1 MVGFRLS
8 NGEVGAGDGA
18 ETVGEWTLDG
28 RTGIAWPALPCPGYF
43 KALSRQERQRLR
55 GGARNGNVSR
65 GGGALMSALTDPPI
79 PPSTPP
85 FRRVRR
91 EARHAR
97 QPSRRSSSRLCLWV
111 CVPTAAIKTTVNNR
125 GQPVANIRFSFLCV
139 ACRIPETTPY
149 FLPFVT

>member
-43 KALSRQERQRLR
+43 KALSREATSTWRRTERKRLAR
-55 GGARNGNVSR
+55 GR
-65 GGGALMSALTDPPI
+65 GLDEGTALTDPPF

-111 CVPTAAIKTTVNNR
+111 CVPTAAIKSTVNNR
-125 GQPVANIRFSFLCV
+125 GQPVANIRFSFFFFLCV
-139 ACRIPETTPY
+139 CR
-149 FLPFVT
+149 V

>member
-65 GGGALMSALTDPPI
+65 GGGALM
-79 PPSTPP
+79 
-85 FRRVRR
+85 
-91 EARHAR
+91 
-97 QPSRRSSSRLCLWV
+97 
-111 CVPTAAIKTTVNNR
+111 R
-125 GQPVANIRFSFLCV
+125 G
-139 ACRIPETTPY
+139 
-149 FLPFVT
+149 LP